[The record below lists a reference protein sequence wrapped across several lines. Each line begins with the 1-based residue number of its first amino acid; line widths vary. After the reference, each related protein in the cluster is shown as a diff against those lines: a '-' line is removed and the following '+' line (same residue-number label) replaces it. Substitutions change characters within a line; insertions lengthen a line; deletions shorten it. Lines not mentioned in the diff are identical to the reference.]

1 MIQNNLFNLIFT
13 ISIFFSCQQKD
24 EVQQMCDNV
33 NKLSPVMV
41 DSKTQLLGAIYN
53 DNIFTYNYKIVDYES
68 DKVQDMILQVLM
80 EKQLEE
86 QIKKSNVDF
95 DLLKKNGKTLGYTYK
110 DKNDKFFLFI
120 FFSIDQNGEY
130 YLDSKLSKRLGDLLK

>member
-1 MIQNNLFNLIFT
+1 
-13 ISIFFSCQQKD
+13 
-24 EVQQMCDNV
+24 MCDNV

-95 DLLKKNGKTLGYTYK
+95 DLLKKM
-110 DKNDKFFLFI
+110 
-120 FFSIDQNGEY
+120 E
-130 YLDSKLSKRLGDLLK
+130 RH